1 MVNAFGIVPGKPLPN
16 NVVGI
21 KGTPRAFEKA
31 EAELGKLPT
40 SFKITRVDGK
50 LEIRFFQVP
59 ENVAV
64 DKFGL
69 ASFGLVLLAPGTVI
83 NQQWREA
90 ESDSEALGS
99 E

>member
-1 MVNAFGIVPGKPLPN
+1 MNTFGIVPGKPLPN

-31 EAELGKLPT
+31 EAELGKLPKG
-40 SFKITRVDGK
+40 FKIVRNDGK

-59 ENVAV
+59 EDTAV
-64 DKFGL
+64 NKFGL
-69 ASFGLVLLAPGTVI
+69 TSFGLVLLSPGSVI
-83 NQQWREA
+83 NANWREA
-90 ESDSEALGS
+90 EEASERPDR